1 MTTQEEGRHQL
12 DMVPVF
18 KIVRG
23 HDKGGDESQWFSMAE
38 SSSAGTRQATG
49 PRNIIK
55 LQANLEV
62 RSNFFSF
69 LVVDVLTAIP
79 VDSKNGKE
87 SVPV

>member
-1 MTTQEEGRHQL
+1 
-12 DMVPVF
+12 
-18 KIVRG
+18 
-23 HDKGGDESQWFSMAE
+23 MAE
-38 SSSAGTRQATG
+38 SSSAGTRQAKG

-55 LQANLEV
+55 LQANLEE